1 MTPPDTEVEGKDSL
15 KFKLGDLL
23 FLAGIF
29 FLNFTARFIIAPLM
43 PTIEQDLGL
52 THGQAGSLFLMIYIG
67 YSITL
72 AGAGFISARV
82 GHRATI
88 IISALALGGSVLLV
102 SASGSLA
109 GISAGLIVLGGAAGI
124 YLPSGLATIT
134 AVISPKHW
142 GKAMAV
148 HELAPNLGLLVAP
161 ILAEALLGLLS
172 WRGILALLGAIS
184 VLSGLAF
191 IRYGPGRGL
200 RGRAPGSSDI
210 KNLLQM
216 PSLYLIV
223 GVFSLGISGSAA
235 VYSMLPLYMVAER
248 GLDRAWANTILALS
262 RISGLFMSFVSGWAT
277 DRFGAVRTLAL
288 IMLATGLAT
297 ILLAVLPSS
306 WSITMIF
313 LQAAISA
320 CFFPPALAALS
331 LIAPPHLRSVAVSLT
346 IPVGILIGM
355 GLMPVGIGFMG
366 DIGAFGLGLVL
377 TGVLIL
383 VGPILVRFLRLEKG

>member
-1 MTPPDTEVEGKDSL
+1 MDPPDTEVEGKDSL
-15 KFKLGDLL
+15 KSKLGALL

-29 FLNFTARFIIAPLM
+29 FLNFTARFIPAPLM
-43 PTIEQDLGL
+43 PTIEQDLDL

-102 SASGSLA
+102 SVSGTLA

-134 AVISPKHW
+134 AVVSPKHW

-161 ILAEALLGLLS
+161 ILAEALLDLLS

-191 IRYGPGRGL
+191 IRFGPGRGL
-200 RGRAPGSSDI
+200 RGRAPGPSDI
-210 KNLLQM
+210 KNLLKL
-216 PSLYLIV
+216 PSIYLMVIV
-223 GVFSLGISGSAA
+223 SSLGISGSAA
-235 VYSMLPLYMVAER
+235 VYSMLPLYMVTER

-262 RISGLFMSFVSGWAT
+262 RISSLFMSFVSGWAT

-288 IMLATGLAT
+288 VMLATGLAT
-297 ILLAVLPSS
+297 ILLAVLPGS

-366 DIGAFGLGLVL
+366 DIGAFDLGLVL
-377 TGVLIL
+377 AGALIL
-383 VGPILVRFLRLEKG
+383 IGPVLVRFLRLEKG

>member
-1 MTPPDTEVEGKDSL
+1 MTPSNSEVQDQDSL
-15 KFKLGDLL
+15 KSKLGALL

-29 FLNFTARFIIAPLM
+29 FLNFLARFIPAPLM
-43 PTIEQDLGL
+43 PTIEKDLGI

-72 AGAGFISARV
+72 VGAGFISARV

-88 IISALALGGSVLLV
+88 IMSALALGGAVLLV
-102 SASGSLA
+102 SISGSLA
-109 GISAGLIVLGGAAGI
+109 GIRAGLIVLGGAAGI

-148 HELAPNLGLLVAP
+148 HELAPNLSMLLAP
-161 ILAEALLGLLS
+161 VLAEALLGLLS
-172 WRGILALLGAIS
+172 WRGILAMVGAAS

-191 IRYGPGRGL
+191 IRFGPGRGL
-200 RGRAPGSSDI
+200 RGQAPGPSDI
-210 KNLLQM
+210 KNLLKL
-216 PSLYLIV
+216 PSIYLMV
-223 GVFSLGISGSAA
+223 GITSLGIAGSAA

-248 GLDRAWANTILALS
+248 GLDRAWANTFLALS
-262 RISGLFMSFVSGWAT
+262 RISSLFMSFASGWAT
-277 DRFGAVRTLAL
+277 DRFGAIRTLTL
-288 IMLATGLAT
+288 VMSATALAT
-297 ILLAVLPSS
+297 ILLAVLPGSG
-306 WSITMIF
+306 SIVMIF
-313 LQAAISA
+313 LQAALSA

-331 LIAPPHLRSVAVSLT
+331 LFAPPHLRSVAVSLT
-346 IPVGILIGM
+346 IPPGILIGI

-366 DIGAFGLGLVL
+366 DIGAFDCGLIL

-383 VGPILVRFLRLEKG
+383 VGPVLVRFLRLERG